1 MLFLYNNLFSKIF
14 IINQSHLITLL
25 SSIFHFIHVYVNDLN
40 TKNYDNMQ
48 VLSAI
53 IMYTIT
59 KYSGHLQEVSTRV
72 YAVSRRHLVH

>member
-1 MLFLYNNLFSKIF
+1 MFLYNNFFSKI
-14 IINQSHLITLL
+14 IINQSRLITLP
-25 SSIFHFIHVYVNDLN
+25 SFISYNMYVNDLN

-53 IMYTIT
+53 FMYTIT
-59 KYSGHLQEVSTRV
+59 KYSGHLQEVSARV